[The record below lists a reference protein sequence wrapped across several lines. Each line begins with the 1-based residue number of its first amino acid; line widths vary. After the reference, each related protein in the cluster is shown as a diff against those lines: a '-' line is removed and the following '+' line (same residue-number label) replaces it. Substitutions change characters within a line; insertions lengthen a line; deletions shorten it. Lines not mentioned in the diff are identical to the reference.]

1 MTDNKKIS
9 LTVQHAYSN
18 ESGYAFFSSDDRGK
32 LGISAGDYVK
42 ISGGK
47 TALARAHFH
56 PDVHPG
62 KIVLTKDVRLKA
74 VANFDSPVEIEKITP
89 LYADKITIQPR
100 DEGVKV
106 KDSEIFRDT
115 LQGELVYKGYEFNYS
130 YYYGFVVSDVSPSE
144 YAIVTSA
151 TQFIYKDRVHK
162 EDEES
167 DRPEVHY
174 EDIGGLGREL
184 SQVREMI
191 EYPLRHPEVFE
202 KLGIEPPKGVLL
214 YGPPGTGKTLIAK
227 AVAHN
232 AGVPFLR
239 LAGSELVHKY
249 IGEGAQL
256 VRDLF
261 SMARE
266 LAEENNGV
274 VVFIDEIDA
283 VGSMRTNDGTSGS
296 AEVQRTLM
304 QLLAEMDGFNNRGN
318 IRIIAATNRP
328 DMLDAA
334 LLRPGRF
341 DRLIKIP
348 APDAEARQ
356 QIFHVHTRKMEEA
369 GALENINYRELVT
382 LSDGLTGAEIE
393 AICREAGMLAIRN
406 DSDKITAE
414 DFLAA
419 IRKVRH
425 SEKDESWRDV
435 MYL

>member
-130 YYYGFVVSDVSPSE
+130 YYYGFIVSDVSPSE

-214 YGPPGTGKTLIAK
+214 YGPPGTGKTLLAK
-227 AVAHN
+227 AAAHETNASFIRVVA
-232 AGVPFLR
+232 
-239 LAGSELVHKY
+239 SELVQKY
-249 IGEGAQL
+249 IGEGARM
-256 VRDLF
+256 VRELF
-261 SMARE
+261 ALARE
-266 LAEENNGV
+266 KAPAI
-274 VVFIDEIDA
+274 VFIDEIDA
-283 VGSMRTNDGTSGS
+283 IGASRS
-296 AEVQRTLM
+296 ADAYSAGDHEVSRTLM
-304 QLLAEMDGFNNRGN
+304 QLLAELDGFNARGN
-318 IRIIAATNRP
+318 VKIIAATNRI
-328 DMLDAA
+328 DVLDKA

-341 DRLIKIP
+341 DRIIEFPLPTKEERETIISIHTKSMHL
-348 APDAEARQ
+348 AKDVSLSSLAEETEG
-356 QIFHVHTRKMEEA
+356 F
-369 GALENINYRELVT
+369 N
-382 LSDGLTGAEIE
+382 GAELM
-393 AICREAGMLAIRN
+393 AVTVEAGMQAIRHNRSTVRGN
-406 DSDKITAE
+406 DFAE
-414 DFLAA
+414 ALKAVKRGREQPEA
-419 IRKVRH
+419 R
-425 SEKDESWRDV
+425 ELPPG